1 MATFN
6 NRVLIIDD
14 EHDIVESLKNVLV
27 NASENEVLGRSS
39 KELFGENKKKE
50 EEPSLFVDIT
60 FSGSLVLEKV
70 KESLDKQS
78 PYAVIFLDI
87 RMPNQ
92 DGVQTAFKI
101 REIDPFIEIIFM
113 SAFSDYSPEELY
125 NFFGRKFPFLT
136 KPFSKEDALREVNES
151 LLRWNDKAYRS

>member
-6 NRVLIIDD
+6 NRVLIVDD
-14 EHDIVESLKNVLV
+14 EHEIVDSLKNVLV
-27 NASENEVLGRSS
+27 NSSENEALSNSS
-39 KELFGENKKKE
+39 KELFGEKKDE
-50 EEPSLFVDIT
+50 GPSLFVDVAL
-60 FSGSLVLEKV
+60 SGSLGLEKV

-125 NFFGRKFPFLT
+125 GFFGRKFPFLT
-136 KPFSKEDALREVNES
+136 KPFSKDDALREVNES

>member
-6 NRVLIIDD
+6 NRVLIVDD
-14 EHDIVESLKNVLV
+14 EHEIVDSLKNVLV
-27 NASENEVLGRSS
+27 NSSENEALSNSS
-39 KELFGENKKKE
+39 KELFGEKKDE
-50 EEPSLFVDIT
+50 GPSLFVDVAL
-60 FSGSLVLEKV
+60 SGSLGLEKV

-125 NFFGRKFPFLT
+125 SFFGRKFPFLT
-136 KPFSKEDALREVNES
+136 KPFSKDDALREVNES

>member
-14 EHDIVESLKNVLV
+14 EYDIVESLRNVLI
-27 NASENEVLGRSS
+27 NSSENEALGSSS
-39 KELFGENKKKE
+39 KELFGDKKE
-50 EEPSLFVDIT
+50 KGPSSFVDVAL
-60 FSGSLVLEKV
+60 SGSEGLEKV
-70 KESLDKQS
+70 KASLEKEN

-101 REIDPFIEIIFM
+101 KEIDPFVEVIFM

-125 NFFGRKFPFLT
+125 SFFGRKFPFLT
-136 KPFSKEDALREVNES
+136 KPFSKEDALKEVNEA
-151 LLRWNDKAYRS
+151 LLRWNDEVYRS

>member
-6 NRVLIIDD
+6 NRVLIVDD
-14 EHDIVESLKNVLV
+14 EHEIVDSLKNVLV
-27 NASENEVLGRSS
+27 NSSENEAISNSS
-39 KELFGENKKKE
+39 KELFGEKKDE
-50 EEPSLFVDIT
+50 GRSLFVDVAL
-60 FSGSLVLEKV
+60 SGSQGLEKV
-70 KESLDKQS
+70 KESLDKLS

-101 REIDPFIEIIFM
+101 REMDPFIEIIFM

-125 NFFGRKFPFLT
+125 GFFGRKFPFLT
-136 KPFSKEDALREVNES
+136 KPFSKDDALREVNES